1 MTRTRDPG
9 FHLRDSVEFLALQ
22 DYGDKKQQ
30 LQYFLEEVRE
40 IRHLW
45 FREISRKL
53 LQLCSRHL
61 KLI

>member
-9 FHLRDSVEFLALQ
+9 FQLRDFVEFLTLQ
-22 DYGDKKQQ
+22 DYGDKKQK